1 MGKKTQTNKEK
12 ASQII
17 KGKLYK
23 QFHVKTY
30 DFNSFLRIVNGLTF
44 SIGIIGIGGILTAG
58 IVFALIG
65 GSLLTTVMPWLILAA
80 LVVGAI
86 MTVLSVVYLIE
97 KIASNKLHV
106 SHMEIMKQESLGKTE
121 GCKTK
126 TAFQGILTTI
136 SNTVSLFLI
145 LAAVGTIAT
154 GFVFALLSVS
164 IPVFGAF
171 SIAPWMVI
179 VAGLCVLTT
188 ATVFCVF
195 TAFVDQETSHS
206 QFKEFVTSM
215 NTTIGINLTKIA
227 NQSPQKTQIDTLTT
241 KHDET
246 GKQLLAKE
254 KEYEKI
260 HGTFFKENKEISDLQ
275 EQAFGNYVNANMN

>member
-1 MGKKTQTNKEK
+1 MVKKKQTNQEQ
-12 ASQII
+12 ASQLI
-17 KGKLYK
+17 KEKLYK

-30 DFNSFLRIVNGLTF
+30 NFNYFLRIVNGLTF

-80 LVVGAI
+80 FVVAAI
-86 MTVLSVVYLIE
+86 MTALSVVYLIE

-106 SHMEIMKQESLGKTE
+106 SHMEIMNE

-145 LAAVGTIAT
+145 LAAVGTIVT

-164 IPVFGAF
+164 IPVFGVF

-206 QFKEFVTSM
+206 QLEEFVTARDTTVDIQLM
-215 NTTIGINLTKIA
+215 NIIKQDSQKTKIDELV
-227 NQSPQKTQIDTLTT
+227 K
-241 KHDET
+241 KHDEKRVQFCE
-246 GKQLLAKE
+246 KQKE
-254 KEYEKI
+254 LDTMGAELQTEKNTI
-260 HGTFFKENKEISDLQ
+260 VEFQ